1 MSIDSHKP
9 DCSAYNCVVLKFGGS
24 VLHSPSDFPLIAG
37 EIQRFVDRKQKVV
50 AVVSA
55 YYGVTEK
62 LLKKASRQ
70 GLDVESVEYAEL
82 IARGEFQSAEQL
94 VNYLN
99 ENKFKATMRSPSSLD
114 FIAKGNRSAAT
125 PVSLCGDKAI
135 ATLENYDV
143 MVVPGFSA
151 VDDKGQCVLLGRGGS
166 DISAACIAEALNLKQ
181 VRLLKDVDGIYDRD
195 PNTHSN
201 AQRFAHVD
209 YATAAEIAGELIQA
223 EAISFAASRQ
233 ISINVACMGTD
244 YSSRIGPALSSQ
256 SLD

>member
-1 MSIDSHKP
+1 MSIDTHKS
-9 DCSAYNCVVLKFGGS
+9 DCIADTCVVLKFGGS
-24 VLHSPSDFPLIAG
+24 VLHSPSDFPFIAQ
-37 EIQRFVDRKQKVV
+37 EIQRFLDRKQKVV

-55 YYGVTEK
+55 YYGVTEQ
-62 LLKKASRQ
+62 LLQKAHDQ
-70 GLDVESVEYAEL
+70 GISTQSVEYAEL
-82 IARGEFQSAEQL
+82 IASGEFQSASDL

-99 ENKFKATMRSPSSLD
+99 ENQFDATMRSPSSLE
-114 FIAKGNRSAAT
+114 FIAKGMRDAAA
-125 PVSLCGDKAI
+125 PISICSEKATT
-135 ATLENYDV
+135 TLKMHDV

-151 VDDKGQCVLLGRGGS
+151 VDENGQCVLLGRGGS
-166 DISAACIAEALNLKQ
+166 DISAACLAEALSLKQ

-233 ISINVACMGTD
+233 ISIDVACMGTD
-244 YSSRIGPALSSQ
+244 YSSRIGPAQTGNSS
-256 SLD
+256 